1 MSSPGS
7 VGYRE
12 VTDANGRVYRVGESD
27 RDILGFS
34 RSLMMWLPWIAM
46 MGISISEYG
55 FGAAAGTLEESNG
68 WSLSQTFWL
77 VSIWVLFEAGVQFP
91 VGRLREKNVLP
102 AKFAVMGGAVLC
114 MLGFL
119 TLSYLSNIVLAFI
132 GFSVLGGAG
141 AGLVYGTCINMVG
154 KWFPEKR
161 GAKTGFVNGGFA
173 YGSLPFI
180 FVFIYLFN
188 EGTYH
193 LVLNI
198 IAVYVL
204 LVVGICGFFF
214 KDPPKNWWPKHV
226 DPLAWQADAK
236 SKLARTM
243 AKNPPA
249 TKQYGPMAAVRTG
262 MLPMMWITMVFIGG
276 VSLFGTNYEVEFA
289 TQAGFGP
296 FIAASSMGIVSVVNG
311 VGRAFTG
318 WLSDRLGRKNALILV
333 LVIESLTQ
341 FGVLW
346 SGNNE
351 MEGLFIVFAFLAGFG
366 GGAFFPMFAALT
378 PDYFGENN
386 NATNYGLVYS
396 SKLISGLAG
405 GGLAAY
411 VIAAGG
417 YDAGYITAGCVGL
430 FAVVLSLF
438 LHQPGR
444 GKGGTAGKPV
454 VAPAGAGEAGV
465 PAREAG

>member
-7 VGYRE
+7 VAYRE
-12 VTDANGRVYRVGESD
+12 VTDANGRVYRIGESD
-27 RDILGFS
+27 REILGFS

-55 FGAAAGTLEESNG
+55 FGAAEGTLRAVNG
-68 WSLSQTFWL
+68 WSLSETFWL
-77 VSIWVLFEAGVQFP
+77 VSIWVLFEAGVAFP
-91 VGRLREKNVLP
+91 AGRLREKGILP
-102 AKFAVMGGAVLC
+102 AKFAVLTGAVLA
-114 MLGFL
+114 MIGFF
-119 TLSYLSNIVLAFI
+119 TMSYFHNIAMVFI
-132 GFSVLGGAG
+132 GFSVLGGTG
-141 AGLVYGTCINMVG
+141 AGMVYATCINMVG

-188 EGTYH
+188 PGDFH
-193 LVLNI
+193 VILDI
-198 IAVYVL
+198 IAIYVL

-214 KDPPKNWWPKHV
+214 KDPPKNWWPAHV
-226 DPLAWQADAK
+226 DPLKWADKANIK
-236 SKLARTM
+236 SNRSL

-249 TKQYGPMAAVRTG
+249 VRQYGPMAAIRTG
-262 MLPMMWITMVFIGG
+262 MLPLMWITLVFIGG
-276 VSLFGTNYEVEFA
+276 VSLFGTNYEVPFA
-289 TQAGFGP
+289 KEVGFGP

-311 VGRAFTG
+311 VGRAFVG
-318 WLSDRLGRKNALILV
+318 WLSDLMGRKNALILV

-346 SGNNE
+346 SGNNHLE
-351 MEGLFIVFAFLAGFG
+351 VLFIVFAFLAGFG

-386 NATNYGLVYS
+386 NAQNYGIVYS
-396 SKLISGLAG
+396 AKLISGLAG

-417 YDAGYITAGCVGL
+417 FNAAYITAGCVGL
-430 FAVVLSLF
+430 FAVLVSLF
-438 LHQPGR
+438 LRQPGR
-444 GKGGTAGKPV
+444 GKGARPL
-454 VAPAGAGEAGV
+454 APAVAGEPGV
-465 PAREAG
+465 AAREAG